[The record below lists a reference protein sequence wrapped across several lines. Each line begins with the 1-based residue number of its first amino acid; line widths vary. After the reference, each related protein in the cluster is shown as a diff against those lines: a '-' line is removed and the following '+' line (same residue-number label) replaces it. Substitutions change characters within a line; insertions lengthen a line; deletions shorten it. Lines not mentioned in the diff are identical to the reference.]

1 MTWHPLGP
9 SDGFP
14 EGVLKTAP
22 APGIRAGLIVV
33 RSGGTLRA
41 LRNECPHAGKP
52 LDEGE
57 VKNGCITCPWHAYR
71 YNLKNGRNV
80 DDTDEMPAK
89 AYPVRETD
97 GQVEVELP

>member
-9 SDGFP
+9 SAGFP
-14 EGVLKTAP
+14 EGVLKTAA
-22 APGIRAGLIVV
+22 APGIRAGLVVV
-33 RSGGTLRA
+33 RDQGVLRA

-52 LDEGE
+52 LDAGE

-71 YNLKNGRNV
+71 YNLKNGLNV